1 MSSFA
6 VRQLVAM
13 VGFGGVAVL
22 VGMPVRAQ
30 QVVLTP
36 AGMQM
41 VPIAPPV
48 QAQNN
53 MTMEE
58 LLKNSPRME
67 GVENLPDFWTKPGA
81 PIVSPP
87 SDYVQS
93 VEPISS
99 VDASSNVI
107 YSVKID
113 NPNTAKIG
121 STNYSR
127 ADLKNNDVPAPS
139 MTLEEIARSGLVPTL
154 SQNLSTPVT
163 QNLSTPVTSKSVSA
177 LGDANVIYNS
187 RIDSPTNVEIS
198 LNRVAT
204 PDLKNNNFSSPSI
217 TSEEIVRSGLLP
229 VLDRNLSTS
238 PISKLVNY
246 QVPVYS
252 GQTIDRSVNDSSLT
266 NSRVFPWSV
275 Y

>member
-1 MSSFA
+1 MFSSV

-13 VGFGGVAVL
+13 VGLAGVTML

-93 VEPISS
+93 
-99 VDASSNVI
+99 DGG
-107 YSVKID
+107 K
-113 NPNTAKIG
+113 TH
-121 STNYSR
+121 
-127 ADLKNNDVPAPS
+127 
-139 MTLEEIARSGLVPTL
+139 
-154 SQNLSTPVT
+154 
-163 QNLSTPVTSKSVSA
+163 
-177 LGDANVIYNS
+177 
-187 RIDSPTNVEIS
+187 
-198 LNRVAT
+198 NRT
-204 PDLKNNNFSSPSI
+204 YK
-217 TSEEIVRSGLLP
+217 
-229 VLDRNLSTS
+229 
-238 PISKLVNY
+238 
-246 QVPVYS
+246 
-252 GQTIDRSVNDSSLT
+252 
-266 NSRVFPWSV
+266 
-275 Y
+275 